1 MKVLIVSNSNLY
13 SGGANQYEKLVS
25 NLFKINN
32 DKYEFFYLSSENNN
46 KNNMIYYKKNIIDKV
61 LNILNRNIFIY
72 KIFQRIFKT
81 TSRFEKIL
89 NKNKINII
97 YFLSPNTLAFEL
109 SNIPFITTVWDL
121 EHRNFNYFPELNYNN
136 EIEKRDITYN
146 KILQKSFKI
155 IVESEITKKN
165 IVEYYLVNK
174 NKISVLP
181 FFIDENDFNDLS
193 YQSKYVNLNNTNY
206 ILYPAQFWSHKNHI
220 YLIEVMKLFKN
231 HNSKLKL
238 ILTGTDKGNLFF
250 IKKQINLYGLEN
262 IIKILGFVDRK
273 DLIYLYKNCLALVMP
288 TLIGPTNIPPL
299 EAFASNTL
307 VCHSDLEFAR
317 AQLKDAAIYFD
328 INKPSTLFEILNDI
342 INNSLKY
349 EKYKLN
355 GKKIIKNWKGSD
367 FYNKM
372 ILIFDEYEFFRK
384 TWSK

>member
-1 MKVLIVSNSNLY
+1 
-13 SGGANQYEKLVS
+13 
-25 NLFKINN
+25 
-32 DKYEFFYLSSENNN
+32 
-46 KNNMIYYKKNIIDKV
+46 
-61 LNILNRNIFIY
+61 
-72 KIFQRIFKT
+72 
-81 TSRFEKIL
+81 
-89 NKNKINII
+89 
-97 YFLSPNTLAFEL
+97 

-262 IIKILGFVDRK
+262 TIKILGFVDRK